1 MVALASYGKDN
12 IFDQELDS
20 LGEFTFWD
28 RLNWMLVTRMKKN
41 LYFKCKLFQQDSINR
56 IVNSLKLEN
65 VQHHL
70 VVGNTIQKKAISREF
85 QYFQIEHDPNTKI
98 KLGFW

>member
-1 MVALASYGKDN
+1 MISLKLN
-12 IFDQELDS
+12 IGD
-20 LGEFTFWD
+20 
-28 RLNWMLVTRMKKN
+28 KN
-41 LYFKCKLFQQDSINR
+41 EKIFSSNVNHFQQGSINR